1 MMSARRRCTGRPLK
15 TGWGTRIAA
24 ALAFS
29 RAGMSCPSF
38 VLAVMTVGLAG
49 CARIEAPRGGPED
62 REPPRIVDCWPDSG
76 AVGVPLGDSL
86 AFVFSE
92 PVDRRSIEDAFF
104 LTPPVEYRER
114 RWEGQTWILR
124 LREPLRADRTYA
136 LLLGVKARD
145 RHQVPLAVPWS
156 AAFSTGE
163 SLDTGRLAGRVIGQR
178 YPGKSAFV
186 YAWPWEAAP
195 PDTSVEGFARDPLRL
210 GQADAQGAFTLAY
223 LPRGRPLRICAHYD
237 PNGNR
242 SFDPGR
248 DRWSCL
254 EEAVVLADTGA
265 APAGVE
271 LFFADADEPGR
282 IGGGIVDSACI
293 ASSARR
299 ELARVR
305 AARDSLRLWLAGVD
319 VEADEE
325 PHEAGMLDTLDQ
337 DRPAPLPRLLTADDS
352 VRVGSA
358 LLRFDEL
365 FASAAAE
372 SAFCA
377 QPLIAQLTAGDT
389 TVVREATGES
399 FQWTDVPPAI
409 YRLRGFRDLNGNRA
423 PDDDEPQVAYPYAL
437 EVRPLRELKDLKLIL
452 AVRTAVGEGGAEGD
466 AEGGAEGGVEGDA
479 EGGDDRGREGV
490 EDDAEERR

>member
-29 RAGMSCPSF
+29 F
-38 VLAVMTVGLAG
+38 VVTAMLVGPAG

-76 AVGVPLGDSL
+76 AVGVPLSDSL

-114 RWEGQTWILR
+114 RWDGQTWILR
-124 LREPLRADRTYA
+124 LREPLRTEQTYA

-145 RHQVPLAVPWS
+145 RHQVPLTVPWS

-163 SLDTGRLAGRVIGQR
+163 SLDTGRLEGRVIGQR

-210 GQADAQGAFTLAY
+210 GQADAQGAFALAY

-237 PNGNR
+237 PNGDR

-254 EEAVVLADTGA
+254 EDAVVLADTGA
-265 APAGVE
+265 APAGLE

-293 ASSARR
+293 ASSARGD
-299 ELARVR
+299 LARVR

-319 VEADEE
+319 VEADDD
-325 PHEAGMLDTLDQ
+325 PVEAGRLDTLEQ
-337 DRPAPLPRLLTADDS
+337 VRPAPLPRLLTADDS

-365 FASAAAE
+365 FAAAAAE

-389 TVVREATGES
+389 AVVREATGES
-399 FQWTDVPPAI
+399 FQWTDVPPAL
-409 YRLRGFRDLNGNRA
+409 YRLRGFRDLNGNRV
-423 PDDDEPQVAYPYAL
+423 PDEDEPQAAYPYAL
-437 EVRPLRELKDLKLIL
+437 EVRPLRELKDLKLVL
-452 AVRTAVGEGGAEGD
+452 AMRAAGGAGGAEGD
-466 AEGGAEGGVEGDA
+466 AEGDGEGDAEGGVEGAD
-479 EGGDDRGREGV
+479 EGDREGV
-490 EDDAEERR
+490 GDDDAGPR